1 MGSLIPFTPPGEV
14 NRVAERLA
22 QACRLRLLERPDRPA
37 PLAALIEGLGEDPGL
52 ANLALE
58 QLRRSGRIGIGRFPQ
73 RHRPHALVLGISR
86 IDDVGVG
93 R

>member
-14 NRVAERLA
+14 HRVAERLA
-22 QACRLRLLERPDRPA
+22 EACRCRLLERPDRPA
-37 PLAALIEGLGEDPGL
+37 PVAALIDGLGEDPAL

-58 QLRRSGRIGIGRFPQ
+58 QLRRTGRIGLGRFPQ
-73 RHRPHALVLGISR
+73 RHRPHALVLGVSR
-86 IDDVGVG
+86 IDDVGIS